1 VPTLRELGVDVVAT
15 SPYGIAGPKGMEP
28 GVVRVLHDA
37 FRDALFDSAHRGLL
51 ERFDMQVAY
60 LGSEDYAAA
69 ARRRYE
75 EEREMVQRLGLR
87 PN

>member
-1 VPTLRELGVDVVAT
+1 MD
-15 SPYGIAGPKGMEP
+15 P

-37 FRDALFDSAHRGLL
+37 FREALFDPSHRVLL

-69 ARRRYE
+69 ARRRLE
-75 EEREMVQRLGLR
+75 EEREMVRRLGLR
-87 PN
+87 PG